1 MAEQGINFVV
11 TADNRNFIEGV
22 NQVQQ
27 RVNTLTSSVQ
37 ASGADI
43 DETFNSVGDTM
54 KRVAQLAGVAFTL
67 DSAKDFITQCIKVRG
82 EIQALETSFTTLLGS
97 RAKAD
102 ALIGD
107 IRQFAATTPMDVG
120 TLAKG
125 AQTMLGFNIELQK
138 VMPIMKAIGD
148 ISMGDA
154 QKFGSLTLAFSQ
166 ASATGKL
173 MGQDLLQMIN
183 AGFNPLVQMSKE
195 TGKSITQLKD
205 DMSNGKISV
214 QMLTDA
220 FINATAEGGQ
230 FNGMLESQSHTLQG
244 AFSNLSGAFEDMLNE
259 IGEKGQDVVVDVVNG
274 MMNMVQNYEKV
285 GKTIAELIALYGT
298 YKAALVTV
306 TAVQTTRA
314 AMQAGWTLAELA
326 HYRALLL
333 VEKAQ
338 KLLNATMLANPYVRM
353 AAVITMV
360 VGAVYKLAT
369 AETDAERA
377 AAELADRYSEMQTQ
391 MQLEQD
397 NIDLLFN
404 SLRKA
409 KEGTDE
415 YNEAKSKILE
425 QYGDYLKGL
434 VNEKGE
440 LLNIEEAYLR
450 VSAAAKESANARAM
464 ADARN
469 SAQDTYATSHKDVVD
484 EIQKTLKDNISN
496 ANFRNTLMQ
505 LIMRDLS
512 KEHLSVEV
520 QNMLGDAFGETRLK
534 NGNWRGDS
542 NVADILKQF
551 KSERAALKLRNET
564 IKEAEATFTT
574 YANDYKDKSDA
585 ELTALTESI
594 RHHIKE
600 AKDFGDKQVE
610 VFSNGS
616 LFKSYE
622 NAAEALLEVQQ
633 MEVELERRKTAAE
646 AGKGNTGSNTPE
658 LTEAEKKKLEQEA
671 KRRKAAAE
679 QIAKEMTDI
688 EIQNQQA
695 EIELMKEG
703 SAKRIAQIELDFTKQ
718 KVAIDRQAAELRKKN
733 KESGGNSELTA
744 EQEAALNTSLEY
756 ARKAYEQAITEEQR
770 AQSASMLEYLK
781 TYGNFQE
788 QKYAIAKEYAEKIR
802 TAEEAGDDWEV
813 KRLTRERDSK
823 LNNVNAQAINADI
836 DWRATFGSLAGVLQE
851 QIKQTLG
858 ALKDYTKTDTFAGS
872 NAEDKKTIYE
882 AIERLQ
888 NEAQGGKGTLDFN
901 TLSAQFK
908 ALGERI
914 SDVTLAQHN
923 AEVAQ
928 IALSSAQENYNR
940 ALVNGTD
947 AEKAAAKAQLNTA
960 QAVATSTR
968 NAYDQA
974 ANNLREMSDD
984 YAAAIKD
991 TNAGLTGIASGL
1003 QKFKSGSLEQAYEGL
1018 KSTITGLTKLN
1029 IPGKVGDA
1037 IGKLSSALGNS
1048 GFIGQIL
1055 GAVLSLFDVLK
1066 DGIGTIISS
1075 LIDTIFDAVV
1085 GIIKNVITGKFV
1097 EQIFGSLVDG
1107 VSSLLNTVTFGGFN
1121 ALFKTAGNS
1130 REVNEFTKKLTDSN
1144 DRLRESIDK
1153 LKDEIGASSGW
1164 RAVQSA
1170 EDAKQVQS
1178 DITKNTLDILMA
1190 QMGYHGVHHSNA
1202 YYWGLNA
1209 ADYNSLNA
1217 TLAEYAKRN
1226 NTSQKSVRNLEDIY
1240 TLTPE
1245 EMDYIRTHN
1254 LEMWT
1259 KMLDQG
1265 KYDKSEYWN
1274 AFADQ
1279 AGLLDEITA
1288 ALKESLT
1295 QTTFDSLRD
1304 SFVDA
1309 LMDMDTDAADF
1320 ANNFSEMLMRAVLN
1334 AQISNL
1340 LDEELKRFY
1349 DRWATLSE
1357 DGLTDTEVDE
1367 LRQMYNAIVAEGE
1380 KIRDEAALLTGYTGN
1395 STYSQQAST
1404 GYSAEM
1410 SEETGAEMVGRLTA
1424 LTEAMYANVD
1434 GIEEANT
1441 TLGGIHSLAVIR
1453 NSILD
1458 SIENNIGL
1466 VTTQL
1471 TTIAKNTGELFAI
1484 NTALGKIEKSLK
1496 NL

>member
-1 MAEQGINFVV
+1 MATQGINFVV
-11 TADNRNFIEGV
+11 TADNRNFIDGV

-27 RVNTLTSSVQ
+27 RVSALTSSVQ

-43 DETFNSVGDTM
+43 DETFQSVGETM

-67 DSAKDFITQCIKVRG
+67 DSAKDFVAQCIKVRG

-102 ALIGD
+102 ELIGE

-125 AQTMLGFNIELQK
+125 AQTMLGFNIELEK
-138 VMPIMKAIGD
+138 VMPMMKAIGD

-154 QKFGSLTLAFSQ
+154 QKFGALTLAFSQ

-183 AGFNPLVQMSKE
+183 AGFNPLAQISKE

-205 DMSNGKISV
+205 DMSNGKITV

-220 FINATAEGGQ
+220 FIHATSEGGQ
-230 FNGMLESQSHTLQG
+230 FNGMLEAQSQTLQG
-244 AFSNLSGAFEDMLNE
+244 AFSNLQGAYEDMLNE
-259 IGEKGQDVVVDVVNG
+259 IGESGQEVVVDVVNG
-274 MMNMVQNYEKV
+274 LMSMVQHYDKV
-285 GKTIAELIALYGT
+285 GKTIAEVIALFGT

-306 TAVQTTRA
+306 TAVQTARA
-314 AMQAGWTLAELA
+314 SMQAGWTLAELA

-377 AAELADRYSEMQTQ
+377 ASELADRYSEMQTQ
-391 MQLEQD
+391 MQMEQQ
-397 NIDLLFN
+397 NIDILFD

-434 VNEKGE
+434 VDEKGE
-440 LLNIEEAYLR
+440 LLNLEEAYMR

-469 SAQDTYATSHKDVVD
+469 SAQDTYAESHKEVIN
-484 EIQKTLKDNISN
+484 EIQKTLKENISN
-496 ANFRNTLMQ
+496 SSLRNTLMQ
-505 LIMRDLS
+505 LIMRDLA
-512 KEHLSVEV
+512 KEHLSIEV
-520 QNMLGDAFGETRLK
+520 QNMLGDAFGEERLK
-534 NGNWRGDS
+534 NGNWNGYS

-551 KSERAALKLRNET
+551 KAERAALKLRNES

-585 ELTALTESI
+585 ELKALTESI
-594 RHHIKE
+594 RHHISE
-600 AKDFGDKQVE
+600 AKKLGETQVE
-610 VFSNGS
+610 VYSNGAF
-616 LFKSYE
+616 FKAYE
-622 NAAEALLEVQQ
+622 NTAEALLEVQQ
-633 MEVELERRKTAAE
+633 MEVELERRKNAA
-646 AGKGNTGSNTPE
+646 GTGNNNNNPDKPE

-671 KRRKAAAE
+671 KRRKNAAE
-679 QIAKEMTDI
+679 QVAKEMTDI

-695 EIELMKEG
+695 QIELMKDG
-703 SAKRIAQIELDFTKQ
+703 SAKRIAQIELDYAKQ
-718 KVAIDRQAAELRKKN
+718 KVAIERQGAELRKKN
-733 KESGGNSELTA
+733 KESGGTGELTA
-744 EQEAALNTSLEY
+744 EQETALNASLEY

-781 TYGNFQE
+781 TYGNFQQ

-802 TAEEAGDDWEV
+802 KAEEAGDEWEV
-813 KRLTRERDSK
+813 KRLTRERDGK
-823 LNNVNAQAINADI
+823 INNVNAQAINADI
-836 DWRATFGSLAGVLQE
+836 DWRATFGSLSGVLQE
-851 QIKQTLG
+851 QVKQTLT
-858 ALKDYTKTDTFAGS
+858 ALKSYTKTDAFAGS
-872 NAEDKKTIYE
+872 SAEDKKTIYE

-901 TLSAQFK
+901 SLSEQFK
-908 ALGERI
+908 TLGERI

-928 IALSSAQENYNR
+928 MALTSAQENYDR
-940 ALVNGTD
+940 VMVSGTA
-947 AEKAAAKAQLNTA
+947 AEKEAAKSQLNIAKT
-960 QAVATSTR
+960 VATTTR
-968 NAYDQA
+968 EAYEQA

-984 YAAAIKD
+984 YAAKVKD
-991 TNAGLTGIASGL
+991 TNDGLTGIATGL
-1003 QKFKSGSLEQAYEGL
+1003 QKLKSGSLEQAYDGL
-1018 KSTITGLTKLN
+1018 KSTINGLTKLN
-1029 IPGKVGDA
+1029 IPGAVGDT
-1037 IGKLSSALGNS
+1037 ISKLSSALGNS

-1066 DGIGTIISS
+1066 EGIGTIISG

-1085 GIIKNVITGKFV
+1085 GIIKNIITGKFV

-1130 REVNEFTKKLTDSN
+1130 REVNDFTKKLTDSN

-1153 LKDEIGASSGW
+1153 LKDEISSSSGW

-1178 DITKNTLDILMA
+1178 DIIQNTLDILMA

-1202 YYWGLNA
+1202 YYWGLNGN
-1209 ADYNSLNA
+1209 DYNSINA
-1217 TLAEYAKRN
+1217 TLAEYAQRN
-1226 NTSQKSVRNLEDIY
+1226 NTSQKTVRDLEDLY

-1295 QTTFDSLRD
+1295 QTTFDSLHD

-1340 LDEELKRFY
+1340 LDDELKRFY
-1349 DRWATLSE
+1349 DQWAKLSE
-1357 DGLTDTEVDE
+1357 DGLTDTEVNE

-1395 STYSQQAST
+1395 STYSQQASS
-1404 GYSAEM
+1404 GYSTEM

-1434 GIEEANT
+1434 GVEEANA
-1441 TLGGIHSLAVIR
+1441 TLGGIHTLAVIR
-1453 NSILD
+1453 NTILD
-1458 SIENNIGL
+1458 SIENNIGI

>member
-1 MAEQGINFVV
+1 MAAQGINFVV
-11 TADNRNFIEGV
+11 TADNRNFIDGV

-27 RVNTLTSSVQ
+27 RVSALTNSVQ
-37 ASGADI
+37 ASGASI
-43 DETFNSVGDTM
+43 DETFNSVGETM

-97 RAKAD
+97 RSKAD
-102 ALIGD
+102 ALISE
-107 IRQFAATTPMDVG
+107 IRQFAATTPMDVN

-125 AQTMLGFNIELQK
+125 AQTMLGFNIELEK
-138 VMPIMKAIGD
+138 VMPTLRAIGD

-183 AGFNPLVQMSKE
+183 AGFNPLVQISKE

-214 QMLTDA
+214 KMLSDA

-230 FNGMLESQSHTLQG
+230 FNGMLESQSQTLTG
-244 AFSNLSGAFEDMLNE
+244 AFSNLSGAYEDMLNE

-274 MMNMVQNYEKV
+274 LMSMVQHYDKV

-298 YKAALVTV
+298 YKAALVAV

-314 AMQAGWTLAELA
+314 ALQAGWTLAELA

-338 KLLNATMLANPYVRM
+338 KLLNATMLNNPYVRM

-377 AAELADRYSEMQTQ
+377 ASELADRYSEMQTQ
-391 MQLEQD
+391 LQLEQE
-397 NIDLLFN
+397 NIDILFD

-415 YNEAKSKILE
+415 YNEAKERILS
-425 QYGDYLKGL
+425 QYGEYLKGL
-434 VNEKGE
+434 TDEKGE

-469 SAQDTYATSHKDVVD
+469 SAQDTYAASHKDVIN
-484 EIQKTLKDNISN
+484 EIQKTLKENISN
-496 ANFRNTLMQ
+496 GSLRNTLMQ
-505 LIMRDLS
+505 LIMRDLA

-534 NGNWRGDS
+534 NGNWNGFS
-542 NVADILKQF
+542 NVANILQQF
-551 KSERAALKLRNET
+551 KAERAALKLRNES

-574 YANDYKDKSDA
+574 YANDYKDKTDA
-585 ELTALTESI
+585 ELTALAESI
-594 RHHIKE
+594 RRHIKD
-600 AKDFGDKQVE
+600 AKDFGSTQVE
-610 VFSNGS
+610 VYSNGAF
-616 LFKSYE
+616 FKTYE

-633 MEVELERRKTAAE
+633 IEVELERRKNATK
-646 AGKGNTGSNTPE
+646 AGKDKTEADKPE

-679 QIAKEMTDI
+679 QVAKEMTDI
-688 EIQNQQA
+688 EVQNEQA
-695 EIELMKEG
+695 RIELMKDG
-703 SAKRIAQIELDFTKQ
+703 SDKRIAQINLDYEKQ
-718 KVAIDRQAAELRKKN
+718 KVAIERSAAELRKKN
-733 KESGGNSELTA
+733 KESGGNGELTA
-744 EQEAALNTSLEY
+744 EQEAALNTSLDY

-788 QKYAIAKEYAEKIR
+788 QKYAIAKDYAAKIR
-802 TAEEAGDDWEV
+802 KAEESGDEWEAQ
-813 KRLTRERDSK
+813 RLTRERDSK
-823 LNNVNAQAINADI
+823 INNINAQAINANI

-851 QIKQTLG
+851 QVKQTLT
-858 ALKDYTKTDTFAGS
+858 ALKNYTKTDAFIGS
-872 NAEDKKTIYE
+872 TAEDKKTIYE
-882 AIERLQ
+882 AIERLER
-888 NEAQGGKGTLDFN
+888 EAQGGKGSLDFN
-901 TLSAQFK
+901 ALSAQFK
-908 ALGERI
+908 ELGNRLN
-914 SDVTLAQHN
+914 DVTIAQHN

-928 IALSSAQENYNR
+928 MAVTSAQENYDR
-940 ALVNGTD
+940 VLVNGTT
-947 AEKAAAKAQLNTA
+947 AEKAAAKAQLDTA
-960 QAVATSTR
+960 KTVATTTR
-968 NAYDQA
+968 EAYERA

-984 YAAAIKD
+984 YTAKVKD
-991 TNAGLTGIASGL
+991 TNDGINGIASGL
-1003 QKFKSGSLEQAYEGL
+1003 QKLKSGSLEQAFDGL
-1018 KSTITGLTKLN
+1018 KNTITGLTKLN

-1037 IGKLSSALGNS
+1037 VSTLASTLGS
-1048 GFIGQIL
+1048 TGFIGQIL
-1055 GAVLSLFDVLK
+1055 GAILSLFDVLK
-1066 DGIGTIISS
+1066 EGLGTIVSS

-1085 GIIKNVITGKFV
+1085 GIIKNIITGKFV

-1121 ALFKTAGNS
+1121 ALFKPSGNA

-1153 LKDEIGASSGW
+1153 LKDEISSSSGW

-1178 DITKNTLDILMA
+1178 DITQNTLDILMA

-1209 ADYNSLNA
+1209 NDYNSLNA

-1226 NTSQKSVRNLEDIY
+1226 NTTQKSVRDLEDIY

-1265 KYDKSEYWN
+1265 KYDKSEYWE

-1304 SFVDA
+1304 SFVNA
-1309 LMDMDTDAADF
+1309 LIDMDTDAADF
-1320 ANNFSEMLMRAVLN
+1320 ANDFSEMLMRAVLN

-1340 LDEELKRFY
+1340 LDDELKRFY
-1349 DRWATLSE
+1349 DQWAKLSE
-1357 DGLTDTEVDE
+1357 DGLTDAEVDE
-1367 LRQMYNAIVAEGE
+1367 LRKMYNAIVAEGE

-1395 STYSQQAST
+1395 STYSQQASA
-1404 GYSAEM
+1404 GYTTEM

-1434 GIEEANT
+1434 GMEQANT

-1453 NSILD
+1453 NGILD

-1466 VTTQL
+1466 VTTHL

-1484 NTALGKIEKSLK
+1484 NTALGNIEKSLK